1 MDRKEG
7 VSGRDVFLDILVY
20 PQLLRSAQN
29 GYYCTEWSWA
39 KTTEPSHQRWGM
51 LKLVIIAVVAYLS
64 YFFSENLLLFSGEI
78 VSDSFAMPQTLALQT
93 PLSMGFS
100 RHRYWSGLPFPF
112 PGDLSDSGMEP
123 VSPASPALAG
133 AFFTTESPGK
143 PLSEI
148 YQVLKAT
155 EPTPASDSQ
164 GRSVLTG
171 SFSSWS
177 LIILSLIFC
186 PVGSPSSASLPC
198 S

>member
-29 GYYCTEWSWA
+29 GHCCTEWSWA

-51 LKLVIIAVVAYLS
+51 LKPVIIAVVAYLS

-112 PGDLSDSGMEP
+112 PGDSFWLRDGTC
-123 VSPASPALAG
+123 VSCISCI
-133 AFFTTESPGK
+133 S
-143 PLSEI
+143 
-148 YQVLKAT
+148 
-155 EPTPASDSQ
+155 
-164 GRSVLTG
+164 RC
-171 SFSSWS
+171 
-177 LIILSLIFC
+177 ILYHWVTREA
-186 PVGSPSSASLPC
+186 P
-198 S
+198 